1 MPDKLTNDARSTA
14 RREIL
19 SQRRKL
25 SLQETK
31 DAGLKILSILREHE
45 FFRQKRVVAS
55 YIAVRGEVDTGSINS
70 WLLKNGHTLALPVV
84 DPVQDGEMS
93 FYKTEPETVFTK
105 GRYGISE
112 PEAKPESLV
121 PERDINAVL
130 LPLVGF
136 DLSGNRLGMGGG
148 YYDRLLKKL
157 KDDTLLIG
165 IAYDFQRLECIETRE
180 WDMRVD
186 EVITPS
192 GLLRFQPGQRFI

>member
-1 MPDKLTNDARSTA
+1 MPDKLTNDARSIA

-84 DPVQDGEMS
+84 DPVRDGEMS
-93 FYKTEPETVFTK
+93 FYKAEPETVFTK

-112 PEAKPESLV
+112 PEAKAESLV

-165 IAYDFQRLECIETRE
+165 IAYDFQRLESIETRE

>member
-1 MPDKLTNDARSTA
+1 MPDKLTNDARSIA
-14 RREIL
+14 RLEIL
-19 SQRRKL
+19 SKRRKL
-25 SLQETK
+25 SPPETK

-84 DPVQDGEMS
+84 DPVRDGEMS
-93 FYKTEPETVFTK
+93 FYKADPETVFTK

-112 PEAKPESLV
+112 PEAKAESLV

-136 DLSGNRLGMGGG
+136 DPSGNRLGMGGG

-165 IAYDFQRLECIETRE
+165 IAYDFQRLESIETRE

-192 GLLRFQPGQRFI
+192 GLLRFKPGQRFI